1 MDGGL
6 FAPGGIQDA
15 SFAHL
20 LDPKRKW
27 YNNNR
32 SAWTSCRLPCASAD
46 QRVKQDGSPQ
56 CLDCPLVRHFFVL
69 AVVIRP

>member
-1 MDGGL
+1 MGGGL
-6 FAPGGIQDA
+6 VAPGAVQDA

-32 SAWTSCRLPCASAD
+32 SAWTSSYIATY
-46 QRVKQDGSPQ
+46 QHVQQDHPTQ